1 MSVLPDVDLI
11 DLESEGKT
19 KTYQKKTACR
29 NIYVSIVYK
38 DEEPFKKID
47 YIKIYGESR
56 SNDCGCSYL
65 ESTADLL
72 TALLRRCDLRKKSE
86 ARLIIKALR
95 DHRCNKPHMAN
106 PKERTSSCADA
117 VGRALQEEFG
127 ITNDELR
134 GRA

>member
-1 MSVLPDVDLI
+1 MEVLEV
-11 DLESEGKT
+11 ET
-19 KTYQKKTACR
+19 KGLTRTYAKKTACR
-29 NIYVSIVYK
+29 NLYISIVYK
-38 DEEPFKKID
+38 DDDPFKKID

-86 ARLIIKALR
+86 ARLIVKALR

-106 PKERTSSCADA
+106 PIERTSSCADA

-127 ITNDELR
+127 ITNEELR